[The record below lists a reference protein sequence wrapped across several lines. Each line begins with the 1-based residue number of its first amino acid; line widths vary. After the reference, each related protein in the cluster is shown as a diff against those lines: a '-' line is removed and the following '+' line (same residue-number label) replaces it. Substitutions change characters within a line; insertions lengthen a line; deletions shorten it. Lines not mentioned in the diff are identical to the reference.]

1 MKKII
6 LTVLILV
13 FGFGLWWT
21 LSPQSNH
28 ASSPLQGTELGE
40 SILKSDYEKLT
51 KTINPKI
58 VASTEWKDLISYQI
72 LPSKIVNK
80 ENSNIYLKM
89 INESLPEL
97 FICLK
102 KDYCGMTTRNDDDAY
117 FDDQKT
123 PSHILINRQLKVLKE
138 LLALRPELANEI
150 DWELLIELARF
161 DSELIQVEALDIIS
175 EHNKTASTVNELI
188 KVSSSYQGNARAQA
202 LLKIAQSKDELTLSL
217 VTNEIEEIFEM
228 ADANTV
234 LSVLEN
240 LKKMSIGQSNLEN
253 VLKNLCRFKTDES
266 QSHNWTM
273 IKYETKSLN
282 ANLDSYCQ

>member
-1 MKKII
+1 MKKIA

-13 FGFGLWWT
+13 FGIGLWWT

-28 ASSPLQGTELGE
+28 ASTPLQGTELGE

-51 KTINPKI
+51 KSINPKI
-58 VASTEWKDLISYQI
+58 VASTEWKDLISYQL

-102 KDYCGMTTRNDDDAY
+102 KDFCGMTTRNDDDAY

-138 LLALRPELANEI
+138 LLAVSPELANEI

-161 DSELIQVEALDIIS
+161 DSELIQVEALDIIR

-202 LLKIAQSKDELTLSL
+202 LLKIAQSKDEVTLSL

-228 ADANTV
+228 SDANSA

-253 VLKNLCRFKTDES
+253 ALKHLCHFKTDENL
-266 QSHNWTM
+266 SHNWAM

-282 ANLDSYCQ
+282 TNLETYCQ

>member
-1 MKKII
+1 MKKIA

-13 FGFGLWWT
+13 FGIGLWWS
-21 LSPQSNH
+21 LSPQSNIV
-28 ASSPLQGTELGE
+28 SSPLQGTELGE

-51 KTINPKI
+51 KSINPKI
-58 VASTEWKDLISYQI
+58 IASAEWTDLISYQL

-80 ENSNIYLKM
+80 VNSKMYFKM
-89 INESLPEL
+89 IDESLPEL

-138 LLALRPELANEI
+138 LLAVSPELASEI
-150 DWELLIELARF
+150 NWELLIELARF
-161 DSELIQVEALDIIS
+161 DSELIQVEALDIIR

-240 LKKMSIGQSNLEN
+240 LKKMSIGQLNLEN
-253 VLKNLCRFKTDES
+253 TLKNLCRFKTDES
-266 QSHNWTM
+266 LSHNWAM

-282 ANLDSYCQ
+282 ANLDTYCQ

>member
-1 MKKII
+1 MKKIT

-28 ASSPLQGTELGE
+28 ASSPLLGTELGE

-58 VASTEWKDLISYQI
+58 VASIEWKDLISYQL

-161 DSELIQVEALDIIS
+161 ESELIQVEALDIIR

-228 ADANTV
+228 ADANTA

-240 LKKMSIGQSNLEN
+240 LKKMSIGQSNVEKA
-253 VLKNLCRFKTDES
+253 LKHLCQYKTDERL
-266 QSHNWTM
+266 SHNWGM
-273 IKYETKSLN
+273 IKNEAKSLN
-282 ANLDSYCQ
+282 ADLDNYCQ